1 MVLLKN
7 LFKSISSNSNNK
19 GNDDIIYAFGIPL
32 YSNYKYKPWINPDRT
47 KEELQK
53 LYDSSLDFPGILVQ
67 KEAITFYDT
76 LGIFRGDIIALNWI
90 KKNNDKNKKIPQYFE
105 KRYGIN
111 FFQSIDRLERN
122 GYLISSINTALSE
135 NVQINALLTS
145 KGQKLLIQN
154 SEVLF
159 SNNSYHNGL
168 TDSELLKQAKLQDS
182 KSFCSNDKAFY
193 DSLLKRGVIS
203 QDEYKQA
210 FDDRVEADKAIE
222 ELRNK
227 RKKKNDILQGKSIV
241 DNLSNIQFQNYMN
254 ERLMADRIAI
264 DNKDYHKSNEILWNI
279 YKRIKYTNFDRL
291 EKNYRKL
298 KEYDKEIDVIKIHIK
313 SIESQEWE
321 TDFDG
326 KKVDR
331 LNERLAKLISS
342 KNNNK

>member
-1 MVLLKN
+1 MGLLKKW
-7 LFKSISSNSNNK
+7 FKPISGNSNNR
-19 GNDDIIYAFGIPL
+19 GNDSSIYAFGIPL

-47 KEELQK
+47 REELQK
-53 LYDSSLDFPGILVQ
+53 LYDYSLNFPGVLVQ

-76 LGIFRGDIIALNWI
+76 LGVFRGDIIALNWI

-122 GYLISSINTALSE
+122 GYLISHMNTGLSE
-135 NVQINALLTS
+135 KVQINATVTS
-145 KGQKLLIQN
+145 NGQKLLIQK

-159 SNNSYHNGL
+159 SNDSYHNGL
-168 TDSELLKQAKLQDS
+168 TDSELLKQAKVRDS
-182 KSFCSNDKAFY
+182 KSFCVNDKAFY

-210 FDDRVEADKAIE
+210 FDDRAEADKATE
-222 ELRNK
+222 EFLRK
-227 RKKKNDILQGKSIV
+227 RTEKNDTLQRKSII
-241 DNLSNIQFQNYMN
+241 DYLSNVQFQNYMN

-298 KEYDKEIDVIKIHIK
+298 KEYDKEIDVIKMHIK
-313 SIESQEWE
+313 SIENQEWE
-321 TDFDG
+321 TDSDG
-326 KKVDR
+326 KQIDR
-331 LNERLAKLISS
+331 LNERLTKSIFLR
-342 KNNNK
+342 NKIK

>member
-1 MVLLKN
+1 MALLKN

-19 GNDDIIYAFGIPL
+19 GNEDIIYAFGIPL

-53 LYDSSLDFPGILVQ
+53 LFDSSLDFPGILVQ

-193 DSLLKRGVIS
+193 DSLLKREVIS

-210 FDDRVEADKAIE
+210 FDDRAEADKATE

-241 DNLSNIQFQNYMN
+241 DNLSNVQFQNYMN
-254 ERLMADRIAI
+254 
-264 DNKDYHKSNEILWNI
+264 
-279 YKRIKYTNFDRL
+279 
-291 EKNYRKL
+291 
-298 KEYDKEIDVIKIHIK
+298 
-313 SIESQEWE
+313 
-321 TDFDG
+321 
-326 KKVDR
+326 
-331 LNERLAKLISS
+331 
-342 KNNNK
+342 